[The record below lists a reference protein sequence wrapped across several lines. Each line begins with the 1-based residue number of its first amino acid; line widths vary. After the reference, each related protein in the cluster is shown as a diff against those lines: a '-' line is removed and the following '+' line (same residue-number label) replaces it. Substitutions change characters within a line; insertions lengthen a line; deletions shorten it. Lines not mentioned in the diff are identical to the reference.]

1 MGTNNYVGLTLN
13 HWWLVKE
20 KHHDRTQH
28 KTYYTLE
35 NQANGQVLENVRKE
49 TIEGV
54 ILGKWQVS
62 KLISTRMKKKNLNT
76 QQGWW

>member
-1 MGTNNYVGLTLN
+1 MGRNNYVGITLN
-13 HWWLVKE
+13 HWWLVTE
-20 KHHDRTQH
+20 KHHDTKQNRTF
-28 KTYYTLE
+28 YTLE

-54 ILGKWQVS
+54 IEGKWQVS
-62 KLISTRMKKKNLNT
+62 KLISFRMKKKNLNT